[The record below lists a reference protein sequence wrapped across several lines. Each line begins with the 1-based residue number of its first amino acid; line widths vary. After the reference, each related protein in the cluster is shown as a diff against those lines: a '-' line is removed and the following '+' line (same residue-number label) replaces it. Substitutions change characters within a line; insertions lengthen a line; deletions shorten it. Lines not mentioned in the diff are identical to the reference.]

1 MISIKWPKCFADV
14 MGLINEQ
21 CSIIM
26 LDSASNRSKVVLVW
40 ASFTISNHTFS
51 HFIVTGR
58 KACVS
63 QQIRSITRLR
73 WWKNIKMTILLQFW
87 IYMSFF
93 FLLTGQN
100 ISEFEKVL
108 RTIRDLWYS
117 PDNNSNVG
125 DIQYLHNYYKFIQRY
140 VQCSLFNF
148 MWNYFFSFLYGFI
161 AGYLSGMNLIDS
173 SVITIRTRNKFKS
186 WINKTDYRGIFPP
199 KIG

>member
-1 MISIKWPKCFADV
+1 M
-14 MGLINEQ
+14 
-21 CSIIM
+21 
-26 LDSASNRSKVVLVW
+26 NRW
-40 ASFTISNHTFS
+40 
-51 HFIVTGR
+51 
-58 KACVS
+58 
-63 QQIRSITRLR
+63 
-73 WWKNIKMTILLQFW
+73 NIKMTILFQFW

-173 SVITIRTRNKFKS
+173 SVIIIRIWNQTRAGSISLITVEFSHRKLDSFIFGQRYKS
-186 WINKTDYRGIFPP
+186 IYWNFRSISSNEAFHFHICTVDWVDGFVASIIHGCGKSDASLHMEL
-199 KIG
+199 

>member
-1 MISIKWPKCFADV
+1 MNNAQLLCLTAPRIGARLFWY
-14 MGLINEQ
+14 EQ
-21 CSIIM
+21 
-26 LDSASNRSKVVLVW
+26 VLP
-40 ASFTISNHTFS
+40 FL
-51 HFIVTGR
+51 
-58 KACVS
+58 
-63 QQIRSITRLR
+63 ITRFLILSQPEEKLAYHSKSGQLPDFDDEKMNR
-73 WWKNIKMTILLQFW
+73 WNIKIMILFQFW

-148 MWNYFFSFLYGFI
+148 MWNYFFFI
-161 AGYLSGMNLIDS
+161 SL
-173 SVITIRTRNKFKS
+173 
-186 WINKTDYRGIFPP
+186 WIYCWLFEWNEFNW
-199 KIG
+199 